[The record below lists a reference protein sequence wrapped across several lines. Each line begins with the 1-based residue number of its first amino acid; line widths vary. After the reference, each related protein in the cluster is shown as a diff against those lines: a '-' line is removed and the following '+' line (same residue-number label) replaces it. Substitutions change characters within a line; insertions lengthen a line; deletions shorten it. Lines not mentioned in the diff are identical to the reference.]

1 MLTEEDIANWLK
13 KQKKEDEN
21 NMKKQKT
28 KTVDDYIIQ
37 SEEEWKD
44 ILKYHNVSYYPRF
57 EKKQAEET
65 YQLIRSYFNK
75 KDNKP
80 SFCSVPTKVVK
91 LEKKLDELNKKLLL
105 TEGLN
110 KKEGIVNFYIYTD
123 PDIQPSKSVYTG
135 KTIDVNSNVKKVSFE
150 EIYKTLELDNNKYTY
165 NIEFV
170 DKDWNMSKEQFDV
183 LYRKHNKWKN
193 MKF

>member
-65 YQLIRSYFNK
+65 YQLIRTYFNK

-105 TEGLN
+105 NEGLN
-110 KKEGIVNFYIYTD
+110 KKEENEIKQKIMWIEKKLYI
-123 PDIQPSKSVYTG
+123 
-135 KTIDVNSNVKKVSFE
+135 
-150 EIYKTLELDNNKYTY
+150 
-165 NIEFV
+165 
-170 DKDWNMSKEQFDV
+170 
-183 LYRKHNKWKN
+183 RR
-193 MKF
+193 

>member
-1 MLTEEDIANWLK
+1 MIFKTEEDIADWLK

-37 SEEEWKD
+37 SEKEWKE
-44 ILKYHNVSYYPRF
+44 ILKYHNMPYYPRF

-65 YQLIRSYFNK
+65 YQSIRSYFNK

-105 TEGLN
+105 TEGLS
-110 KKEGIVNFYIYTD
+110 KKEENEIKQKIMWIEKKLYI
-123 PDIQPSKSVYTG
+123 
-135 KTIDVNSNVKKVSFE
+135 
-150 EIYKTLELDNNKYTY
+150 
-165 NIEFV
+165 
-170 DKDWNMSKEQFDV
+170 
-183 LYRKHNKWKN
+183 RR
-193 MKF
+193 

>member
-110 KKEGIVNFYIYTD
+110 KKEENEIKQKIMW
-123 PDIQPSKSVYTG
+123 IE
-135 KTIDVNSNVKKVSFE
+135 KKLH
-150 EIYKTLELDNNKYTY
+150 I
-165 NIEFV
+165 
-170 DKDWNMSKEQFDV
+170 
-183 LYRKHNKWKN
+183 RR
-193 MKF
+193 

>member
-28 KTVDDYIIQ
+28 RTVDDYIIQ

-110 KKEGIVNFYIYTD
+110 KKEENEIKQKIMWIEKKLYI
-123 PDIQPSKSVYTG
+123 
-135 KTIDVNSNVKKVSFE
+135 
-150 EIYKTLELDNNKYTY
+150 
-165 NIEFV
+165 
-170 DKDWNMSKEQFDV
+170 
-183 LYRKHNKWKN
+183 RR
-193 MKF
+193 

>member
-21 NMKKQKT
+21 NMNNKKI

-37 SEEEWKD
+37 SEEEWKE

-105 TEGLN
+105 NEGLN
-110 KKEGIVNFYIYTD
+110 KKEENEIKQKIMWIEKKLYI
-123 PDIQPSKSVYTG
+123 
-135 KTIDVNSNVKKVSFE
+135 
-150 EIYKTLELDNNKYTY
+150 
-165 NIEFV
+165 
-170 DKDWNMSKEQFDV
+170 
-183 LYRKHNKWKN
+183 RR
-193 MKF
+193 

>member
-21 NMKKQKT
+21 NMNNKKI

-105 TEGLN
+105 NEGLN
-110 KKEGIVNFYIYTD
+110 KKEENEIKQKIMWIEKKLYI
-123 PDIQPSKSVYTG
+123 
-135 KTIDVNSNVKKVSFE
+135 
-150 EIYKTLELDNNKYTY
+150 
-165 NIEFV
+165 
-170 DKDWNMSKEQFDV
+170 
-183 LYRKHNKWKN
+183 RR
-193 MKF
+193 

>member
-1 MLTEEDIANWLK
+1 MLTEEHIAEWLK

-37 SEEEWKD
+37 SEEEWKE

-65 YQLIRSYFNK
+65 YQSIRSYFNK

-80 SFCSVPTKVVK
+80 SFCFVPTKVVK

-105 TEGLN
+105 MEGLS
-110 KKEGIVNFYIYTD
+110 KKEEDEIRQKIKWIENKLYI
-123 PDIQPSKSVYTG
+123 
-135 KTIDVNSNVKKVSFE
+135 
-150 EIYKTLELDNNKYTY
+150 
-165 NIEFV
+165 
-170 DKDWNMSKEQFDV
+170 
-183 LYRKHNKWKN
+183 RR
-193 MKF
+193 

>member
-1 MLTEEDIANWLK
+1 MLTEEDVANWLK

-65 YQLIRSYFNK
+65 YQLIRTYFNK

-110 KKEGIVNFYIYTD
+110 KKEENEIKQKIMWIEKKLYI
-123 PDIQPSKSVYTG
+123 
-135 KTIDVNSNVKKVSFE
+135 
-150 EIYKTLELDNNKYTY
+150 
-165 NIEFV
+165 
-170 DKDWNMSKEQFDV
+170 
-183 LYRKHNKWKN
+183 RR
-193 MKF
+193 

>member
-1 MLTEEDIANWLK
+1 MLTEEEIVDLLK
-13 KQKKEDEN
+13 KKDKN

-37 SEEEWKD
+37 SEEEWKE

-65 YQLIRSYFNK
+65 YQSIRAYFDNK

-91 LEKKLDELNKKLLL
+91 LEKKLDALNKKLLL
-105 TEGLN
+105 TEGLS
-110 KKEGIVNFYIYTD
+110 KKEENEIKQKIMWIEKKLYI
-123 PDIQPSKSVYTG
+123 
-135 KTIDVNSNVKKVSFE
+135 
-150 EIYKTLELDNNKYTY
+150 
-165 NIEFV
+165 
-170 DKDWNMSKEQFDV
+170 
-183 LYRKHNKWKN
+183 RR
-193 MKF
+193 

>member
-1 MLTEEDIANWLK
+1 MLTEEEIVDLLK
-13 KQKKEDEN
+13 KKNKN

-37 SEEEWKD
+37 SEKEWKE

-65 YQLIRSYFNK
+65 YQSIRTYFDK

-80 SFCSVPTKVVK
+80 FFCSVPTKVVK

-105 TEGLN
+105 NESLS
-110 KKEGIVNFYIYTD
+110 KKEENEIKQKIMWIEKKLYI
-123 PDIQPSKSVYTG
+123 
-135 KTIDVNSNVKKVSFE
+135 
-150 EIYKTLELDNNKYTY
+150 
-165 NIEFV
+165 
-170 DKDWNMSKEQFDV
+170 
-183 LYRKHNKWKN
+183 RR
-193 MKF
+193 

>member
-110 KKEGIVNFYIYTD
+110 KKEENEIKQKIMWIEKKLYI
-123 PDIQPSKSVYTG
+123 
-135 KTIDVNSNVKKVSFE
+135 
-150 EIYKTLELDNNKYTY
+150 
-165 NIEFV
+165 
-170 DKDWNMSKEQFDV
+170 
-183 LYRKHNKWKN
+183 RR
-193 MKF
+193 

>member
-28 KTVDDYIIQ
+28 RTVDDYIIQ

-110 KKEGIVNFYIYTD
+110 KKEENEIKQKIMW
-123 PDIQPSKSVYTG
+123 IE
-135 KTIDVNSNVKKVSFE
+135 KKLH
-150 EIYKTLELDNNKYTY
+150 I
-165 NIEFV
+165 
-170 DKDWNMSKEQFDV
+170 
-183 LYRKHNKWKN
+183 RR
-193 MKF
+193 

>member
-1 MLTEEDIANWLK
+1 MLTEEDIANLLK

-57 EKKQAEET
+57 EKEQAEET
-65 YQLIRSYFNK
+65 YQSIRSYFNK

-110 KKEGIVNFYIYTD
+110 KKEENEIKQKIMWIEKKLYI
-123 PDIQPSKSVYTG
+123 
-135 KTIDVNSNVKKVSFE
+135 
-150 EIYKTLELDNNKYTY
+150 
-165 NIEFV
+165 
-170 DKDWNMSKEQFDV
+170 
-183 LYRKHNKWKN
+183 RR
-193 MKF
+193 

>member
-1 MLTEEDIANWLK
+1 MLTEEDIAEWLK

-80 SFCSVPTKVVK
+80 SFCFVPTKVVK

-110 KKEGIVNFYIYTD
+110 KKEENEIKQKIMWIEKKLYI
-123 PDIQPSKSVYTG
+123 
-135 KTIDVNSNVKKVSFE
+135 
-150 EIYKTLELDNNKYTY
+150 
-165 NIEFV
+165 
-170 DKDWNMSKEQFDV
+170 
-183 LYRKHNKWKN
+183 RR
-193 MKF
+193 

>member
-57 EKKQAEET
+57 EKK
-65 YQLIRSYFNK
+65 
-75 KDNKP
+75 
-80 SFCSVPTKVVK
+80 
-91 LEKKLDELNKKLLL
+91 LDELNKKLLL
-105 TEGLN
+105 TEDLN
-110 KKEGIVNFYIYTD
+110 KKEENEIKQKIMW
-123 PDIQPSKSVYTG
+123 IE
-135 KTIDVNSNVKKVSFE
+135 KKLF
-150 EIYKTLELDNNKYTY
+150 I
-165 NIEFV
+165 
-170 DKDWNMSKEQFDV
+170 
-183 LYRKHNKWKN
+183 RR
-193 MKF
+193 

>member
-13 KQKKEDEN
+13 NQKKEDEN

-37 SEEEWKD
+37 SEEEWKE

-65 YQLIRSYFNK
+65 YQSIRSYFNK

-91 LEKKLDELNKKLLL
+91 LEKKLDELNKKLFL
-105 TEGLN
+105 TEGLS
-110 KKEGIVNFYIYTD
+110 KKEEIKLKQKIMWIEKKLYI
-123 PDIQPSKSVYTG
+123 
-135 KTIDVNSNVKKVSFE
+135 
-150 EIYKTLELDNNKYTY
+150 
-165 NIEFV
+165 
-170 DKDWNMSKEQFDV
+170 
-183 LYRKHNKWKN
+183 RR
-193 MKF
+193 